1 MSQTPKFICR
11 QPHRLD
17 TPDSHHIAVSG
28 STQNTTERTQQTETA
43 IQLIS
48 SRRVRSDLLRSR
60 EISSANRLLRIVRGS
75 VPETSSARAR
85 RSKHG
90 SSDSDGAHLTPSSG
104 PWRRVGARRSRFL
117 VFAFRFVG
125 LPAVPQNFRNCKPTA
140 EHFLLPTSAH
150 ARHSQVLTNEKET
163 W

>member
-60 EISSANRLLRIVRGS
+60 EISSANRLLRIARGS
-75 VPETSSARAR
+75 VPETSAALPT
-85 RSKHG
+85 RSQHG
-90 SSDSDGAHLTPSSG
+90 PSDPHPPPSS
-104 PWRRVGARRSRFL
+104 
-117 VFAFRFVG
+117 
-125 LPAVPQNFRNCKPTA
+125 PTT
-140 EHFLLPTSAH
+140 PP
-150 ARHSQVLTNEKET
+150 
-163 W
+163 

>member
-1 MSQTPKFICR
+1 MAQPPKFTCR

-17 TPDSHHIAVSG
+17 TPASHHIAVRG
-28 STQNTTERTQQTETA
+28 PTQNTTERTQQTETA

-85 RSKHG
+85 PPKHG
-90 SSDSDGAHLTPSSG
+90 SSDSDGAHLTPN
-104 PWRRVGARRSRFL
+104 PRPLRRGGARPSI
-117 VFAFRFVG
+117 
-125 LPAVPQNFRNCKPTA
+125 
-140 EHFLLPTSAH
+140 FLL
-150 ARHSQVLTNEKET
+150 
-163 W
+163 

>member
-75 VPETSSARAR
+75 VPETSSARPP

-90 SSDSDGAHLTPSSG
+90 SSYSEG
-104 PWRRVGARRSRFL
+104 PTL
-117 VFAFRFVG
+117 N
-125 LPAVPQNFRNCKPTA
+125 PPT
-140 EHFLLPTSAH
+140 EPCTRLPT
-150 ARHSQVLTNEKET
+150 
-163 W
+163 